1 MRDDA
6 GDAGRVDGPRRAGA
20 RVLVAEAVAVIALDL
35 EQTLR
40 ELGCAVLGPV
50 ASVADALALLGR
62 ERPDAALLELDLRD
76 GHAAPLAEALARLG
90 VPFALVT
97 AHDRGGHD
105 GPALDGAARVPKPY
119 GRVELRRTL
128 ARLLG
133 AGPGTPEPAG
143 MRATAGSG
151 ERGILARVPAVPD
164 DTLGNPRA
172 RTGAPAHARSD
183 LEAGSRFS

>member
-6 GDAGRVDGPRRAGA
+6 GAAGRANGPRRAGA

-35 EQTLR
+35 AQTLR
-40 ELGCAVLGPV
+40 EFGYAVLGPV

-97 AHDRGGHD
+97 AHDGGGHD
-105 GPALDGAARVPKPY
+105 GPALAGAARVTKPY
-119 GRVELRRTL
+119 GRVELRLTL

-133 AGPGTPEPAG
+133 AGSGTPEPAG
-143 MRATAGSG
+143 TRATAGNG

-164 DTLGNPRA
+164 DAPGDPRA
-172 RTGAPAHARSD
+172 NGG
-183 LEAGSRFS
+183 AGSRPPRPEAGPRFA